1 MGRFLIGNFAPFRKD
16 WAEEMNLKD
25 IRQRAPDLVAS
36 IEECDRDTT
45 LAVLGALSIDASL
58 HANGVRLDAL
68 IHLVSI
74 CSNGNRGPEISEL
87 QTWFSLIG
95 DMVGH
100 LEDPAEDFFTS
111 YVVSADGGFIT
122 YEGLWEGNAFYTER
136 LVAAV
141 EKIPDEN
148 LRESIL
154 APIIALLRLSDAIA
168 DRRGCVRYTEGCE
181 YPLDELTE
189 SAATSALSSSKL
201 LFFSDDEL
209 IEYDINPKDLSLF
222 ELDVELLNNV
232 EDILFSETPLHRWPI
247 KRWGDGI
254 LCILP
259 SSFGLAIRLFAV
271 RRLAVK
277 GLLLPF
283 QRTVCGEYSKFYSNL
298 TLLQP
303 PRSVPIGPMG
313 ERIYSGGFIR
323 KFDEGRYLHF
333 IPIISDLNNICAGV
347 HKLSE
352 DGEIYGQKVAELRQD
367 ALNRVKKKDDF
378 VEILHLVST
387 AGLGEGCAF
396 EMLGD
401 WPESSRMVHIAPH
414 DLELLEFLEQF
425 DLFEIIRILDM
436 QDEDSRQGLRL
447 THVNGFINLI
457 GWLRANEGYALPPN
471 IDDVELDGLPFML
484 NFDSNMQRKLRLE
497 AYDARDPH
505 CAQYVDGSYI
515 EVQQY
520 GKSVF
525 AGPADYPVY
534 VEPVLRGGKG
544 MRLLVEAN
552 GKCVWAVAVSP
563 EQLAAHMRFQ
573 KFEVIKT
580 WLPRV
585 VKAFNQHIG
594 MSGFPSATEIEVYF
608 APDERFFGQLY
619 NVADATD
626 ETEAELKALPLN
638 ISIIQNGPKSIR
650 VEVPTEF
657 DKKTHLRDNDAERI
671 LVKALLEALFLLA
684 EIEPTADLIDVLL
697 GDAVPNDRA
706 RQAHIFTVTD
716 FRQSMSGRLP
726 GLLKINLQDHARYSA
741 SEAWEYR
748 DKSLG
753 AKITGKADCLTY
765 LRAVV
770 SGTMDKLIK
779 ELSTFNRDEFLIQ
792 VAQYYEAANLDKLR
806 WRATASASV
815 ALSSDPVA
823 AAATIAE
830 REGRQGGV
838 LQGCRVLL
846 EAGLFET
853 AEVAGRTPGKLDVE
867 RLLLRALH
875 VVQLGGFSDGIYW
888 DVTPPN
894 IQISPQGQIQLDQT
908 FHRDVAEKLALD
920 VANANIRAS
929 IQSYGEA
936 NAKEPPS
943 SEGDAPTDDRT
954 STFLEALC
962 EELGLSIDDAS
973 LGNIALE
980 RVGTERGEPVFV
992 LTEEELN
999 EALGSSLGEDKVSA
1013 YKKRFIFN
1021 QRQTWQEVSG
1031 GKPADMF
1038 PWRFR
1043 RLSSVLRKPI
1053 LEISASDP
1061 ARYLIIPGLIEEA
1074 LKHQFMI
1081 MHDGAARP
1089 DDMDSKAMRDW
1100 INVEI
1105 GDREAKRFEV
1115 RMAKRLQDLGLEIHA
1130 GLEMSALGID
1140 TNKRDFGDI
1149 DVLAFDAK
1157 SRLSYVIE
1165 CKNFQ
1170 MRKTPGELGERLSN
1184 FRGLTNK
1191 KGKPDLLRKHLNRVD
1206 LIRENQSKLAKFLGV
1221 DKINEVR
1228 SVILFP
1234 TPSPLLYSDEVKKL
1248 ADILHEDILDA
1259 YFKEKG

>member
-1 MGRFLIGNFAPFRKD
+1 
-16 WAEEMNLKD
+16 MNLKD
-25 IRQRAPDLVAS
+25 IRQRSPDLVAS

-45 LAVLGALSIDASL
+45 LAVLGALSIDDSL

-74 CSNGNRGPEISEL
+74 CSNGNRGPEISDL

-181 YPLDELTE
+181 YPLGELIE
-189 SAATSALSSSKL
+189 STAASALSSSKL

-209 IEYDINPKDLSLF
+209 IGYNINPGDLSFF
-222 ELDVELLNNV
+222 ELDTELLNNIENV
-232 EDILFSETPLHRWPI
+232 LFSETPLHRWPL
-247 KRWGDGI
+247 KRWGDGF

-259 SSFGLAIRLFAV
+259 SSFGLAIRLFAI

-283 QRTVCGEYSKFYSNL
+283 QRTVCEEYSKFFSNL
-298 TLLQP
+298 TMIQP
-303 PRSVPIGPMG
+303 PQSVPIGPMG
-313 ERIYSGGFIR
+313 ERMYAGGFIQ

-333 IPIISDLNNICAGV
+333 VPIVSDLDNIRAGV
-347 HKLSE
+347 HSLSS
-352 DGEIYGQKVAELRQD
+352 DGEIYSHKVAELRQD
-367 ALNRVKKKDDF
+367 ALDWAKKKDGF
-378 VEILHLVST
+378 VEIIHLVSI
-387 AGLGEGCAF
+387 AGFGEGCAF
-396 EMLGD
+396 KMLGE
-401 WPESSRMVHIAPH
+401 WPETSRIVHIAPH
-414 DLELLEFLEQF
+414 DLELLEFLEHF
-425 DLFEIIRILDM
+425 DLLEIIRILDM

-447 THVNGFINLI
+447 THVNGFINLV

-484 NFDSNMQRKLRLE
+484 NFDSNMHRKLRLE

-505 CAQYVDGSYI
+505 CAQYVDGSHVQ
-515 EVQQY
+515 VQQY

-525 AGPADYPVY
+525 AGPADFPVY

-544 MRLLVEAN
+544 MRLLVQAN
-552 GKCVWAVAVSP
+552 GKCVWATAVSP
-563 EQLAAHMRFQ
+563 EQLGAHMRFQ
-573 KFEVIKT
+573 KFEVVRT

-585 VKAFNQHIG
+585 VRAFNQHIG
-594 MSGFPSATEIEVYF
+594 IDGFPNASEIEVHF

-626 ETEAELKALPLN
+626 ETEAELKALSLN
-638 ISIIQNGPKSIR
+638 ISINQNGPKSIR

-657 DKKTHLRDNDAERI
+657 DRKTHLRDNDAERI

-684 EIEPTADLIDVLL
+684 GTEPTADLMDVLL
-697 GDAVPNDRA
+697 KDAVPNDRA

-726 GLLKINLQDHARYSA
+726 GLLQINLQDHARYSA

-753 AKITGKADCLTY
+753 ANITGKADCLTY

-770 SGTMDKLIK
+770 SGTMDKLVK
-779 ELSTFNRDEFLIQ
+779 ELSIFNRDEFLIQ

-815 ALSSDPVA
+815 ALSADPVA
-823 AAATIAE
+823 AEAAIAE

-853 AEVAGRTPGKLDVE
+853 DENGGRKPGKLDIE

-908 FHRDVAEKLALD
+908 FHREVAEKLALD
-920 VANANIRAS
+920 MANANIRAS

-943 SEGDAPTDDRT
+943 SEGDSPTDDRT
-954 STFLEALC
+954 STFLDALH

-980 RVGTERGEPVFV
+980 RVGTKRGEPVFV
-992 LTEEELN
+992 LNATELD
-999 EALGSSLGEDKVSA
+999 EALATSLYNEKILA

-1021 QRQTWQEVSG
+1021 QRPKWQDVSD
-1031 GKPADMF
+1031 GKASDMF

-1043 RLSSVLRKPI
+1043 RRSSVLRKPI

-1061 ARYLIIPGLIEEA
+1061 ARYLIIPGLIEES
-1074 LKHQFMI
+1074 LRHQFMI

-1089 DDMDSKAMRDW
+1089 DDMDSKIMRDW

-1105 GDREAKRFEV
+1105 GDREAKRFEK
-1115 RMAKRLQDLGLEIHA
+1115 RMAEKLQALGLTVHA

-1140 TNKRDFGDI
+1140 TNKKDFGDI
-1149 DVLAFDAK
+1149 DVLAYDAK
-1157 SRLSYVIE
+1157 SGLSYVIE

-1184 FRGLTNK
+1184 FRGLVNE
-1191 KGKPDLLRKHLNRVD
+1191 KGKADLLRKHLNRVD
-1206 LIRENQSKLAKFLGV
+1206 LIRENQSRLAKFLGV
-1221 DKINEVR
+1221 DKISEVR

-1234 TPSPLLYSDEVKKL
+1234 TPSPLLYSDDVKKL
-1248 ADILHEDILDA
+1248 ADILHEDILEA